1 MQPMEMIDFCKSLD
15 FMKLGQAI
23 NRQNWQIAAGTLQ
36 RMQRQA
42 AETGCDVFDRN
53 FIQLKQCL
61 MHKEQLAA
69 KNILTLI
76 IAKRAQI
83 LNSTGR

>member
-1 MQPMEMIDFCKSLD
+1 METIDFCKSLD

-23 NRQNWQIAAGTLQ
+23 NRENWQIAVGTLQ
-36 RMQRQA
+36 RMQKKA
-42 AETGCDVFDRN
+42 GEAGCDTFDRN

-69 KNILTLI
+69 KNILALI

>member
-53 FIQLKQCL
+53 FIRLKQCL

-69 KNILTLI
+69 KNILALI

>member
-1 MQPMEMIDFCKSLD
+1 METTDFCKSLD

-23 NRQNWQIAAGTLQ
+23 NRQNWQIAVSTLQ
-36 RMQRQA
+36 RMQKQA
-42 AETGCDVFDRN
+42 KETGCDAFDRN

-69 KNILTLI
+69 KNILALI
-76 IAKRAQI
+76 IAKRTQI
-83 LNSTGR
+83 LNSTQMG

>member
-1 MQPMEMIDFCKSLD
+1 METIDFCKSLD

-23 NRQNWQIAAGTLQ
+23 NRGNWQIAASTLQ

-42 AETGCDVFDRN
+42 AEAGCDTFGRN

-61 MHKEQLAA
+61 MRKEQLAA
-69 KNILTLI
+69 KNILALI
-76 IAKRAQI
+76 IARRTQI
-83 LNSTGR
+83 LNNSK